1 MMYLY
6 LREVH
11 IACVILSGVGFF
23 LRGCGRLTGA
33 PWVMQRWAKTVPHL
47 VDTVLLSTAIA
58 LAIIS
63 QQYPFEQPWLTAKL
77 IGLLIYIG
85 CGMVAFR
92 FSQSQRQTLLF
103 FVLALCAYAY
113 IVSVALTRNPL
124 AWLAR
129 LS

>member
-33 PWVMQRWAKTVPHL
+33 PWVMRRWAKTVPHL
-47 VDTVLLSTAIA
+47 VDTVLLSSAIA

-92 FSQSQRQTLLF
+92 FSQGQRQTLLF

>member
-1 MMYLY
+1 
-6 LREVH
+6 
-11 IACVILSGVGFF
+11 
-23 LRGCGRLTGA
+23 
-33 PWVMQRWAKTVPHL
+33 MQRWAKTVPHL
-47 VDTVLLSTAIA
+47 VDTVLLSSAIA
-58 LAIIS
+58 LAVIS
-63 QQYPFEQPWLTAKL
+63 QQYPLEQSWLTAKL

-85 CGMVAFR
+85 CGMAAFR
-92 FSQSQRQTLLF
+92 FSQRWGQTLFF

>member
-33 PWVMQRWAKTVPHL
+33 PWVMRRWAKTVPHL
-47 VDTVLLSTAIA
+47 VDTVLLSSAIA
-58 LAIIS
+58 LAVIS

-92 FSQSQRQTLLF
+92 FSQGQRQTLLF

-129 LS
+129 VS

>member
-11 IACVILSGVGFF
+11 IACVILSGIGFPAGLWAPGRGSVGNAA
-23 LRGCGRLTGA
+23 LGENRAASGRYRA
-33 PWVMQRWAKTVPHL
+33 PIERYRAGGHESAVSARTIL
-47 VDTVLLSTAIA
+47 VDH
-58 LAIIS
+58 
-63 QQYPFEQPWLTAKL
+63 KL

-85 CGMVAFR
+85 CGMAAFR
-92 FSQSQRQTLLF
+92 FSQRSGADAVF
-103 FVLALCAYAY
+103 FALALCAYAY

>member
-33 PWVMQRWAKTVPHL
+33 PWVMRRWAKTVPHL
-47 VDTVLLSTAIA
+47 VDTVLLSSAIA
-58 LAIIS
+58 LAVIS
-63 QQYPFEQPWLTAKL
+63 QQYPLEQSWLTAKL

-85 CGMVAFR
+85 CGMAAFR
-92 FSQSQRQTLLF
+92 FSQRWGQTLFF

-129 LS
+129 VS